1 MLHRSEIVR
10 LRQDFEQ
17 IADQAF
23 TFGKTAG
30 ADDVQIS
37 LQETENWTVGAR
49 NGQPLQRNNSIR
61 RNALISV
68 MCKGIRAS
76 AATTDFSPDAVRRA
90 LDAAIDIARYGERDD
105 LAAFSEA
112 SEYCTDIR
120 DLDLCHPWDIRYPD
134 ALALALEAEESALAV
149 DPCIQ
154 QTEGASLWSSTG
166 LSFLAS
172 SKGFMGAIPWTQHG
186 ISCSPIAMRDGARQ
200 VEGWSSNERSAEQLE
215 TAADVGR
222 IAGERALGAIGGQQ
236 IPTGTYRVLIDAPTV
251 TGLLGEFMR
260 AVSGPLL
267 RRGNSFLAN
276 TLGEAV
282 FPEHVSIS
290 EDPFRLRGRSS
301 SPYDADGIA
310 GTVRNVVDRGVLR
323 GYFLDL
329 YSARSL
335 KMAPTGNGGQTYNM
349 EIVSALTALSD
360 TLEEMLK
367 KLGTGLLITHMAG
380 SSDLTTGTFSRAVRG
395 AWVKDGKIVHPVAGV
410 TVASNL
416 REMFSGLVAVGADT
430 VERGPFRTGSWLLA
444 DMSVGGSV

>member
-1 MLHRSEIVR
+1 MRYSSETDG
-10 LRQDFEQ
+10 LRQEFER

-23 TFGKTAG
+23 CFGKASG
-30 ADDVQIS
+30 ADDIQIS

-49 NGQPLQRNNSIR
+49 NGLPLQRNNSIL

-76 AATTDFSPDAVRRA
+76 AATTDFSPDAVKRA
-90 LDAAIDIARYGERDD
+90 LNAAIDIARYGERDD
-105 LAAFSEA
+105 FAAFSEA
-112 SEYCTDIR
+112 SDYCTNVR
-120 DLDLCHPWDIRYPD
+120 DLDLYHPWDIRYPD

-186 ISCSPIAMRDGARQ
+186 ISCAPISMRDGARQ
-200 VEGWSSNERSAEQLE
+200 VEGWSSSERSVEQLE
-215 TAADVGR
+215 TPSEVGR

-236 IPTGTYRVLIDAPTV
+236 IPTGIYRVLIDAPTV
-251 TGLLGEFMR
+251 TGLLGDFIR
-260 AVSGPLL
+260 SVSGPLL
-267 RRGNSFLAN
+267 RQGNSFLNN
-276 TLGEAV
+276 TLGKAV

-290 EDPFRLRGRSS
+290 EDPFRLKGRAS

-310 GTVRNVVDRGVLR
+310 GRARKVVDQGVLR
-323 GYFLDL
+323 GYFLDI

-335 KMAPTGNGGQTYNM
+335 KMAPTGNCGQTYNM
-349 EIVSALTALSD
+349 EVISALTDPTD

-367 KLGTGLLITHMAG
+367 KLDTGLLITHMTG
-380 SSDLTTGTFSRAVRG
+380 SSDLTTGTFSRAIRG
-395 AWVKDGKIVHPVAGV
+395 AWVKNGRIMYPIAGV
-410 TVASNL
+410 TLASNL
-416 REMFSGLVAVGADT
+416 REMFSGLIAVGADT

>member
-68 MCKGIRAS
+68 ICKGIRAS

-105 LAAFSEA
+105 FAAFSDA
-112 SEYCTDIR
+112 SDYCADVR
-120 DLDLCHPWDIRYPD
+120 DLDLFHPWDIRYPD
-134 ALALALEAEESALAV
+134 ALAMALEAEESALAV

-172 SKGFMGAIPWTQHG
+172 SKGFMGSVPWTQHG

-200 VEGWSSNERSAEQLE
+200 VEGWSSSERSVEQLE

-267 RRGNSFLAN
+267 RQGNSFLAN

-310 GTVRNVVDRGVLR
+310 GTARNVVDRGVLR

-329 YSARSL
+329 YSARAL
-335 KMAPTGNGGQTYNM
+335 KMAPTGNGGQTYNV
-349 EIVSALTALSD
+349 EIVSALTAPSD
-360 TLEEMLK
+360 TLQEMLR
-367 KLGTGLLITHMAG
+367 KLDTGLLITHMAG

-430 VERGPFRTGSWLLA
+430 VERGPFQTGSWLLA
-444 DMSVGGSV
+444 DMSIGGSV